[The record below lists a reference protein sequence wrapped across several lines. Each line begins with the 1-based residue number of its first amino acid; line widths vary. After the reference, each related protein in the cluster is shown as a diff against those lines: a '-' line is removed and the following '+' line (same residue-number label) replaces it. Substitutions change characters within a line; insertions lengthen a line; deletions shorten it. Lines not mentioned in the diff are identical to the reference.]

1 MKRSYARIFTT
12 LLIVGAILVSGCVE
26 QPTDFVD
33 ATGEQLKLKRFS
45 SESELEQFLNANI
58 NNYFDMGISGVF
70 SARTSIGADIAQ
82 AGEAV
87 PTATPETGKS
97 ADIGAEEYSTTN
109 IQVEGV
115 DEADI
120 VKNDGKYIYA
130 VTSNKV
136 VIVYAYPPE
145 NAEIVS
151 EIEFEY
157 SPSEIYIN
165 GDKLVVFSN
174 GYFAEEVAEAAEVTE
189 GAEGTEVT
197 EGIAPGYV
205 PMPTYKYGTIINV
218 YDVSDRSS
226 PVIERNLTV
235 SGHYYDSRM
244 IGDYVYAISNDH
256 IYYGRGGAVP
266 LPMIAESGVS
276 RTIPASQ
283 IYYFDLP
290 DHSYMYTNIVAFD
303 TQDPGEDAASKTFLM
318 GYSNSMYASTEN
330 MYIVYTKRVSIDNF
344 YDRLIDDV
352 ILPIVPAN
360 VKAEI
365 NQIWDSDME
374 DYRKYGEVGQILNDY
389 IESLGPEQGATF
401 MQNLQQR
408 MEAVMAQI
416 AKEIEKTVV
425 HKIALDGRNIEYK
438 TAGEVPGHVLNQFSM
453 DEHDGYF
460 RIATTTGSWR
470 IETAN
475 HLYVLDSGLEVVGKV
490 EDLAA
495 GERIYSTRF
504 MGDKGYMVT
513 FRQVDPLFVIDL
525 SSPTNPQVLGYLK
538 VPGVSD
544 YLHPYDD
551 THIIGIGRDA
561 TEEGVMK
568 GMKLA
573 LFDVS
578 DFSNPVE
585 VSKYI
590 IGESGTSSEALYD
603 HKAFLFDRD
612 RGLLVIPVSLS
623 EERYI
628 QSWEGAYVFGIYTTS
643 GFTLKGRVTHQ
654 NETNMTE
661 TEYGYKYWENYDYNA
676 RVRRSL
682 YMDDVLYTVSNR
694 MIKMNDLNDIDNE
707 INKVELPYAT
717 YYPQDVIIRQ
727 VAG

>member
-1 MKRSYARIFTT
+1 M
-12 LLIVGAILVSGCVE
+12 
-26 QPTDFVD
+26 
-33 ATGEQLKLKRFS
+33 
-45 SESELEQFLNANI
+45 
-58 NNYFDMGISGVF
+58 
-70 SARTSIGADIAQ
+70 
-82 AGEAV
+82 
-87 PTATPETGKS
+87 
-97 ADIGAEEYSTTN
+97 
-109 IQVEGV
+109 
-115 DEADI
+115 
-120 VKNDGKYIYA
+120 
-130 VTSNKV
+130 
-136 VIVYAYPPE
+136 
-145 NAEIVS
+145 
-151 EIEFEY
+151 
-157 SPSEIYIN
+157 
-165 GDKLVVFSN
+165 
-174 GYFAEEVAEAAEVTE
+174 
-189 GAEGTEVT
+189 
-197 EGIAPGYV
+197 
-205 PMPTYKYGTIINV
+205 
-218 YDVSDRSS
+218 
-226 PVIERNLTV
+226 
-235 SGHYYDSRM
+235 
-244 IGDYVYAISNDH
+244 
-256 IYYGRGGAVP
+256 
-266 LPMIAESGVS
+266 
-276 RTIPASQ
+276 
-283 IYYFDLP
+283 
-290 DHSYMYTNIVAFD
+290 
-303 TQDPGEDAASKTFLM
+303 
-318 GYSNSMYASTEN
+318 
-330 MYIVYTKRVSIDNF
+330 
-344 YDRLIDDV
+344 
-352 ILPIVPAN
+352 
-360 VKAEI
+360 
-365 NQIWDSDME
+365 
-374 DYRKYGEVGQILNDY
+374 
-389 IESLGPEQGATF
+389 
-401 MQNLQQR
+401 
-408 MEAVMAQI
+408 
-416 AKEIEKTVV
+416 
-425 HKIALDGRNIEYK
+425 DGRNIEYK

-561 TEEGVMK
+561 TEEGRML